1 MNIDTKPSI
10 KFKQIEF
17 SKKKIKCNNKEGFIY
32 VCKLWFNIEKSIK
45 DIHHNNKQKKKSHDY
60 INSTV
65 ENFAQ
70 NSPFIHAENSQ
81 KNKTQ
86 PPSEPQPPPRKY
98 TSEFPLTSQFI
109 RLHPCLLCTL
119 SSK

>member
-81 KNKTQ
+81 KNKKRG
-86 PPSEPQPPPRKY
+86 EIFNLIVIFYK
-98 TSEFPLTSQFI
+98 TSS
-109 RLHPCLLCTL
+109 
-119 SSK
+119 